1 MASRRAVERSVRAL
15 SMKEADI
22 AQLADKL
29 FRAKRRVYRRS
40 LHEIAK
46 RLGYDI
52 TRPQL
57 SQEVVNGLQ
66 SEARDHAERIATN
79 YNADLTRQ
87 SEELSDARDEDVR
100 AKLRT
105 WAVARQRKR
114 ARPTAITEAY
124 SAHADA
130 TMSAFL
136 DLGLPEDVAF
146 DFGGHPELGDAE
158 PVCAIC
164 KALILGNPWTLADVV
179 RIGNPHV
186 ACRQQWHL
194 QQIEQRDLPPL
205 APALGQ
211 TLAGIVGND
220 TLMARE
226 GGREQAVSFIVDLN
240 GE

>member
-1 MASRRAVERSVRAL
+1 
-15 SMKEADI
+15 MKEADI

-66 SEARDHAERIATN
+66 KEARDHAERIAEN
-79 YNADLTRQ
+79 YNTDLAAQ
-87 SEELSDARDEDVR
+87 AEGMVDAKNEDVR
-100 AKLRT
+100 SQLRT
-105 WAVARQRKR
+105 WAISRQRKR
-114 ARPTAITEAY
+114 AKPTAITEAY

-136 DLGLPEDVAF
+136 DLGMPEDVTF

-158 PVCAIC
+158 PVCDIC
-164 KALILGNPWTLADVV
+164 KALIRGNPWTLADVI

-194 QQIEQRDLPPL
+194 NQLEQRDLPPL

-226 GGREQAVSFIVDLN
+226 GGRVQAVEFIAGLS
-240 GE
+240 E